1 MFPKKANDHTI
12 EEFGERE
19 GEESSVVEVRG
30 IMIRMLDKL
39 KEELKED
46 KQKQLNETQENN
58 DKKLKKSEKQLN
70 EYRGFQQT
78 PK

>member
-1 MFPKKANDHTI
+1 
-12 EEFGERE
+12 
-19 GEESSVVEVRG
+19 
-30 IMIRMLDKL
+30 MLDKL